1 MVLLPHATRITT
13 ASVNALVDTDV
24 GLFIGLLPSF
34 FGRTAGAHSE
44 LLTNLYYS
52 LDIPH
57 ITSPQS
63 YSSPEAWNHHFGICA
78 GMYGN
83 KVVAYMFCAA
93 TKDMFDKLYAQ
104 IAARQKL
111 FTNKPFVLN
120 NCKYTMISY
129 PSDTTGRANVIAR
142 IISLNQCLD
151 RDQNVVFAKMQYPLT
166 DDHCHALT
174 QVRFL
179 KAYAPLIPPTFDWP
193 ADNKYCF
200 AFTNNSTTIQFVN

>member
-1 MVLLPHATRITT
+1 MLRIFFSQKSPPHGLTHATQITT

-24 GLFIGLLPSF
+24 GLFIGLLPFF
-34 FGRTAGAHSE
+34 FGCTVGDHSKI
-44 LLTNLYYS
+44 LTNLYYS

-63 YSSPEAWNHHFGICA
+63 YSSSEASNYHFGMHA

-93 TKDMFDKLYAQ
+93 TKATKDMFDKLCAQ

-111 FTNKPFVLN
+111 LANKPFVLN
-120 NCKYTMISY
+120 NCKYTVTSY
-129 PSDTTGRANVIAR
+129 PSDATGQANVIAR

-151 RDQNVVFAKMQYPLT
+151 RDQNVIFAKMQYLLT
-166 DDHCHALT
+166 DAHRHALT
-174 QVRFL
+174 QVQFL
-179 KAYAPLIPPTFDWP
+179 KA
-193 ADNKYCF
+193 
-200 AFTNNSTTIQFVN
+200 